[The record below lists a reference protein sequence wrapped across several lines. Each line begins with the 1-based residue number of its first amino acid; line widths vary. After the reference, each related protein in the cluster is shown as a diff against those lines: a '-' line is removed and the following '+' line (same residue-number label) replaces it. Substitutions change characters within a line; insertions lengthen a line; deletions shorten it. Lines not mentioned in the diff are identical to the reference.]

1 MLRLWLL
8 KSFFRLGRKIRP
20 SMDLGRARRTFDQI
34 GMASFFKRKC
44 IFSESDTKG
53 FKAEWVDTKQKESSK
68 IILFLH
74 GGAYVNGSPHAYR
87 GMTCRIA
94 RAVRAKVL
102 VVDYRLA
109 PEHPFPAALE
119 DADAA
124 YNWLLSQSFPAS
136 QMALIGDSAGGGLVL
151 SLLQDLKKKNLP
163 LPACAVLLSPW
174 TDLSC
179 SLPSMQANASID
191 PMLDPIL
198 ALDRARSYA
207 GSRDLRDPAVSPLYG
222 DLSGLPPL
230 LIHVGSDEILLD
242 DSRYLAEK
250 ARQAGTMV
258 ELEIW
263 DKMFHVWHFLAGI
276 LPQGRTAIQRIADF
290 IHTHIPIESMFFYRS
305 H

>member
-1 MLRLWLL
+1 
-8 KSFFRLGRKIRP
+8 
-20 SMDLGRARRTFDQI
+20 MDLGRARRTFDRI
-34 GMASFFKRKC
+34 GMASLFKRKC
-44 IFSESDTKG
+44 RFSEIITESLR
-53 FKAEWVDTKQKESSK
+53 AEWVDPKHEEHSR

-74 GGAYVNGSPHAYR
+74 GGAYVNGSPHAYQ
-87 GMTCRIA
+87 GLACRIA
-94 RAVRAKVL
+94 QAVKAKIL

-109 PEHPFPAALE
+109 PEHPYPAALE
-119 DADAA
+119 DAEAA
-124 YNWLLSQSFPAS
+124 YNWILSQSFLPS
-136 QMALIGDSAGGGLVL
+136 QISFIGDSAGGGLVL
-151 SLLQDLKKKNLP
+151 SLLQDLKKKDLP

-179 SLPSMQANASID
+179 SLPSMQENASKD

-207 GSRDLRDPAVSPLYG
+207 GSLDLRDPAVSPLYG
-222 DLSGLPPL
+222 DLFGLPPL

-250 ARQAGTMV
+250 AQQAGTMV

-276 LPQGRTAIQRIADF
+276 LPQGRKAIHRIAEF
-290 IHTHIPIESMFFYRS
+290 VHQHIPE
-305 H
+305 

>member
-1 MLRLWLL
+1 MN
-8 KSFFRLGRKIRP
+8 
-20 SMDLGRARRTFDQI
+20 LGRARRTFDLI
-34 GMASFFKRKC
+34 GGASFFKRKC
-44 IFSESDTKG
+44 QFSDILTKV
-53 FKAEWVDTKQKESSK
+53 FRAEWVESKGKECSR

-87 GMTCRIA
+87 GMVCRFSQ
-94 RAVRAKVL
+94 AVEAKVL

-109 PEHPFPAALE
+109 PEHPYPAALE
-119 DADAA
+119 DAEAA
-124 YNWLLSQSFPAS
+124 YNWFLSQSLPAS
-136 QMALIGDSAGGGLVL
+136 QIALIGDSAGGGLVL

-174 TDLSC
+174 IDLSC
-179 SLPSMQANASID
+179 SLPAMRENAAKD

-207 GSRDLRDPAVSPLYG
+207 GILDLRDPAVSPLYG

-250 ARQAGTMV
+250 AYKAGTFV
-258 ELEIW
+258 QLEIW

-276 LPQGRTAIQRIADF
+276 LPQGRRAIEKIGDF
-290 IHTHIPIESMFFYRS
+290 IRHYIP
-305 H
+305 